1 MQDSPGREG
10 SRRVWSA
17 PVGEWS
23 ATRWPLRAGVVA
35 ALASVAL
42 LIQRAAIAGDT
53 LAVGSYG
60 AVVARF
66 DLGVPL
72 LIALVAFVSAR
83 RCLAGR
89 LLNALGPRWVPATYV
104 AWALTIL
111 FAKAALH
118 LQASPRRL
126 LTTLVFFRGIGA
138 PLPGLGAG
146 PLLLTLVLTVVLMP
160 ALVGLVH
167 RSQQNHQW
175 IVPAALALIA
185 FVYRTVCTASGHT
198 GLFGPLSWLPN
209 HLDLVGLGLA
219 VALMDAAV
227 ADLGVRRR
235 LRLGGFAVA
244 AVSFVLAAFA
254 LDFPKSPLI
263 DGSAD
268 VHVYA
273 LVASTFA
280 AGVLCASCV
289 VPPTFLRRGTPRLTA
304 VAAVATPGVLLAGE
318 AAFTLVARQYHERV
332 FEFDGGVF
340 LHGNV
345 VAPFVWS
352 LLIAS
357 AFGVVVVA
365 LISAIDIAR
374 HGNWRVAVRSR
385 MALPGVVATGFF
397 VRVITLLTVL
407 PERTDNGDPL
417 FYHTTA
423 NLLAR
428 GRGFLEPLRWRDFEI
443 HRPSAFHGPL
453 YPVVLSISSRFGGT
467 SYFDHKMMSIVI
479 GTAVVLAAG
488 MLGRRLGGPAVGLAA
503 AAFAA
508 VYPNLWQIDSLLYP
522 EGLMALLVTVTMILA
537 YRWRDRPS
545 LATAALFGAVIA
557 LAALARGEGILL
569 LPLLSVPWIMLTRA
583 LSRAV
588 RLKHLVVTVVACGAV
603 LAPWM
608 IRNATT
614 FKNFV
619 PLSTNGNE
627 VMVYANCATVYNG
640 PFVGYWDFQCQEK
653 VREAQGEPPGDESQ
667 VALYW
672 RSLGFNY
679 ARDHIGELPRVV
691 ALRVLR
697 QWELFHPLQN
707 VNLGGIEGR
716 NRDASTMG
724 LMMFYGLAGLSIVG
738 AVSMRRRRIPLL
750 PLGVQFLSVTIT
762 SAYTYGSVRFRAPA
776 EPALCALGAVGL
788 VPIAALARRWLARE
802 SDDPTLAPESQYA
815 PFVLGGSGGLRLRR
829 AGVWQRGSCATWAA
843 IGSVCALV
851 ALPLRGLYHTTGGT
865 MEEGFMMVFPERI
878 LKGDLPNRDFLH
890 LYGPGALQVLA
901 GWYKVVGLSLESE
914 RTFGLIQHLGIIFA
928 LFALARP
935 WGRIAAAAVA
945 GLAVFYVLT
954 PIGLTAMAWNGGLA
968 LCLWSIVLAVRARSV
983 GNPRR
988 SLIAAGVLAGLA
1000 LTYRPDLALAL
1011 IIVYAWYLW
1020 RNPRWRTVVI
1030 AAFVGLSPM
1039 WIHVALVGPS
1049 SAFRGMVLD
1058 PVVKLRAGRELPRPP
1073 SWSHLDG
1080 SLQAIAEL
1088 IPPWWKLPALSAP
1101 KSLFLWFFAML
1112 IVPVILVWVAVRLW
1126 RQSHSARA
1134 ATLLCG
1140 ALFSVGVVPQ
1150 ALQRPDSTHLA
1161 WVTCI
1166 SFPLLILAVVERMR
1180 ERRPRTTQRQRVAA
1194 GVAAVVALTFV
1205 VAPLFTFRYYLL
1217 HTRVSAGNVQTPFPV
1232 SRNGRR
1238 FYLGDFG
1245 PYLASRD
1252 VIADLDKMSK
1262 SGERLLVGPSDLRRT
1277 WYSDAFF
1284 YYMFPE
1290 LKPATYYIEMDPGLA
1305 NAPGSRLASE
1315 VASSDWVILTGF
1327 WDGWREPNSSM
1338 DFGSDIPNQVLRAHF
1353 CEVGNYQSGLVRL
1366 FHRCTQ

>member
-1 MQDSPGREG
+1 
-10 SRRVWSA
+10 
-17 PVGEWS
+17 VGDTS
-23 ATRWPLRAGVVA
+23 ATRWPLRAGVIA
-35 ALASVAL
+35 ALAAIAL
-42 LIQRAAIAGDT
+42 LIQRAAIAGDR
-53 LAVGSYG
+53 LAAGSQG
-60 AVVARF
+60 EVLARF
-66 DLGVPL
+66 DVAVPV
-72 LIALVAFVSAR
+72 LIALVAFVAAR

-89 LLNALGPRWVPATYV
+89 NVTAFGMRWIPAIYV
-104 AWALTIL
+104 GWALTIV
-111 FAKAALH
+111 FAKAAVH
-118 LQASPRRL
+118 VPASPRRL
-126 LTTLVFFRGIGA
+126 LATLVFFRGSGT

-160 ALVGLVH
+160 ALVGLGR
-167 RSQQNHQW
+167 RSATRSRPW
-175 IVPAALALIA
+175 IVPVCLVLVAVAYRAL
-185 FVYRTVCTASGHT
+185 CTSSGHT

-209 HLDLVGLGLA
+209 HLDLVAVGLA
-219 VALMDAAV
+219 VALVDASIDDA
-227 ADLGVRRR
+227 R
-235 LRLGGFAVA
+235 LRLRLRAGGVVVA
-244 AVSFVLAAFA
+244 AVSFLLAAFA
-254 LDFPKSPLI
+254 LGLPRSPLI
-263 DGSAD
+263 ESAAD
-268 VHVYA
+268 VHIYA
-273 LVASTFA
+273 LVSLMFA
-280 AGVLCASCV
+280 IGLLCGTLLIPPEFARWRAPRFTRVL
-289 VPPTFLRRGTPRLTA
+289 A
-304 VAAVATPGVLLAGE
+304 VTGPGLLMAGE
-318 AAFTLVARQYHERV
+318 PAFTLVARQYDERV
-332 FEFDGGVF
+332 FEFNGGVF

-345 VAPFVWS
+345 VAPFIWS

-357 AFGVVVVA
+357 AFGVVIVAAVGAVDLVRHGEWRAIVGSRLALPAVVA
-365 LISAIDIAR
+365 M
-374 HGNWRVAVRSR
+374 GY
-385 MALPGVVATGFF
+385 F
-397 VRVITLLTVL
+397 VRVITLLTVAT
-407 PERTDNGDPL
+407 ERTDNGDPL

-443 HRPSAFHGPL
+443 SRPSAFHGPL

-488 MLGRRLGGPAVGLAA
+488 VLGRRLGGPVVGLAA

-522 EGLMALLVTVTMILA
+522 EGLMALLVTVAMILA
-537 YRWRDRPS
+537 YRWRDRPR

-569 LPLLSVPWIMLTRA
+569 LPLLALPWIMFTRT
-583 LSRAV
+583 LPRAA
-588 RLKHLVVTVVACGAV
+588 RLKHLAVTVVACVAV

-614 FKNFV
+614 FEKFV

-627 VMVYANCATVYNG
+627 VMVYANCASVYNG

-679 ARDHIGELPRVV
+679 ARAHAGELPRVV
-691 ALRVLR
+691 TLRVLR

-707 VNLGGIEGR
+707 VDLGGIEGR
-716 NRDASTMG
+716 NHDASTMG

-750 PLGVQFLSVTIT
+750 PLGAQFLSVTIT

-776 EPALCALGAVGL
+776 EPALCVLGAVGL
-788 VPIAALARRWLARE
+788 VPVVALARRWLARGPDDGEE
-802 SDDPTLAPESQYA
+802 SADADATGA
-815 PFVLGGSGGLRLRR
+815 PFVLGGSRGLRPRL
-829 AGVWQRGSCATWAA
+829 AGAWQRGALATYAA
-843 IGSVCALV
+843 IGSVLALI

-865 MEEGFMMVFPERI
+865 MEEGFMMVFPERM

-901 GWYKVVGLSLESE
+901 GWYKLVGISLESE
-914 RTFGLIQHLGIIFA
+914 RTFGLIQHLGIIFG
-928 LFALARP
+928 LFVLARP
-935 WGRIAAAAVA
+935 WGRLAAASVA

-968 LCLWSIVLAVRARSV
+968 LCLWSIVFALRARSMA
-983 GNPRR
+983 NPRR

-1000 LTYRPDLALAL
+1000 MTYRPDLALAL
-1011 IIVYAWYLW
+1011 VIVYGWYLW
-1020 RNPRWRTVVI
+1020 RNPRWRTVVL
-1030 AAFVGLSPM
+1030 AVVVGLTPM
-1039 WIHVALVGPS
+1039 WVHIALVGPS
-1049 SAFRGMVLD
+1049 TAFRGMVID
-1058 PVVKLRAGRELPRPP
+1058 PVFKLRAGRELPRPP

-1088 IPPWWKLPALSAP
+1088 VPPWWKVPHLSAP

-1112 IVPVILVWVAVRLW
+1112 IVPAILLWIAVRLW
-1126 RQSHSARA
+1126 RRSQSPRA
-1134 ATLLCG
+1134 AVLMCG
-1140 ALFSVGVVPQ
+1140 ALFSIGVAPQ
-1150 ALQRPDSTHLA
+1150 ALQRPDSTHLS

-1166 SFPLLILAVVERMR
+1166 SFPLLILAIYEFVRDR
-1180 ERRPRTTQRQRVAA
+1180 HPRSTPRQRVAA
-1194 GVAAVVALTFV
+1194 GVAATVFLTLV

-1217 HTRVSAGNVQTPFPV
+1217 HTRVSVGNVQTPFPV

-1245 PYLASRD
+1245 PYLATRD
-1252 VIADLDKMSK
+1252 VIADLDKLSK
-1262 SGERLLVGPSDLRRT
+1262 PGERLLVGPSDLRRT

-1284 YYMFPE
+1284 YYLFPE
-1290 LKPATYYIEMDPGLA
+1290 LTPATYFIEMDPGLA
-1305 NAPGSRLASE
+1305 NAPNSPLAAE

-1338 DFGSDIPNQVLRAHF
+1338 DFGSDAPNQVLHKNF
-1353 CEVGNYQSGLVRL
+1353 CQVNSYQNGLVRL
-1366 FHRCTQ
+1366 FHRCTG